1 MGREVNQSGGRMKDV
16 FVGPARWSNV
26 TMKLAG
32 TLTLT
37 VDSPTMLFIDPDGA
51 RNLVL
56 PAEAD
61 SDGLFFIIVNQAGSS
76 EVITIQEDTPATVCT
91 PDQNETAL
99 VFCDGTTWEGL
110 VGANS

>member
-1 MGREVNQSGGRMKDV
+1 MGQDVNLGGGHSKDV

-26 TMKLAG
+26 TMTLSAN
-32 TLTLT
+32 LTLT
-37 VDSPTMLFIDPDGA
+37 KDSPTMLFIDPNGA
-51 RNLVL
+51 RDLTL